1 MKLSTDFKRALRLF
15 VYYYFNGTLSYLVQD
30 GDLLSEVD
38 YAAVLAEQPSTME
51 QVFAIYTN
59 NIKMDENGN
68 VLNEKHAMN
77 RAAQFIIAVCH
88 KGEETYKVIPELEPW
103 EMELH

>member
-1 MKLSTDFKRALRLF
+1 MGLSGDFKRALRLF
-15 VYYYFNGTLSYLVQD
+15 VYYYFNGTLTYLVKD
-30 GDLLSEVD
+30 GQLLSEVD
-38 YAAVLAEQPSTME
+38 YAVQLANQPSTME

-59 NIKMDENGN
+59 NIKMDEIGN
-68 VLNEKHAMN
+68 VINQKHAMN

-88 KGEETYKVIPELEPW
+88 RSEEAYKVIPEFEPW

>member
-1 MKLSTDFKRALRLF
+1 MELPTDFKRALRLF
-15 VYYYFNGTLSYLVQD
+15 VYYYFNGTLAYLVQD

-38 YAAVLAEQPSTME
+38 YAAVLADQPSTME

-68 VLNEKHAMN
+68 VLNQKHAMN

-88 KGEETYKVIPELEPW
+88 KSEEAYKVIPELEPW